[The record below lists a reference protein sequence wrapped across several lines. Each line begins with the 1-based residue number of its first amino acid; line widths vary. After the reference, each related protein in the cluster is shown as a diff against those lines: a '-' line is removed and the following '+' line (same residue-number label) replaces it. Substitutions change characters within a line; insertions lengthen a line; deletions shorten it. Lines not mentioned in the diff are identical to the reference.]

1 MPTDP
6 PSLVLFCKR
15 PRLHHGKQRL
25 AAAIG
30 AEPAFAAAEAL
41 LACALED
48 AAGWPGPVVLAPSR
62 QEDAE
67 WAGELMQAATV
78 RVQPDGNLGDR
89 LNHVDRELRAAG
101 RDALLFMGSD
111 APALTEDCFTKARA
125 GLERHDVVLAR
136 AADGG
141 VTLMGNAKP
150 WPDLASLPWSTPE
163 LAEALQA
170 ACEEAGLSVLSF
182 AGGYDVD
189 VAADLPPL
197 ALGLSSDRRPARRRL
212 AALLATL
219 NLS

>member
-1 MPTDP
+1 MRIDP

-15 PRLHHGKQRL
+15 PRLGHGKQRL

-30 AEPAFAAAEAL
+30 AEQALAVAEAF

-48 AAGWPGPVVLAPSR
+48 AATWPGPVVLAPSR

-67 WAGELMQAATV
+67 WAAALMPAGSV
-78 RVQPDGNLGDR
+78 LVQPEGNLGER
-89 LNHVDRELRAAG
+89 LNHVDRELRSSG
-101 RDALLFMGSD
+101 HDALLFMGSD
-111 APALTEDCFTKARA
+111 APVLTEDCFAKARA

-150 WPDLASLPWSTPE
+150 WPDLTSLPWSTPE
-163 LAEALQA
+163 LADALQE
-170 ACEEAGLSVLSF
+170 ACEDEGLSVLSF
-182 AGGYDVD
+182 TGGYDID
-189 VAADLPPL
+189 VADDLLRLPEDL
-197 ALGLSSDRRPARRRL
+197 ATDDRPARRRL
-212 AALLATL
+212 ADHLAAL